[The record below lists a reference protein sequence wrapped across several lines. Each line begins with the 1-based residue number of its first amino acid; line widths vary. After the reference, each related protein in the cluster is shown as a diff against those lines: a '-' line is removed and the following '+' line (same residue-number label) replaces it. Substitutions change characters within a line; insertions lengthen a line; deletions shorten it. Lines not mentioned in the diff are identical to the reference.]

1 MPVAPDRWPGD
12 GLYPTAAMGA
22 GATVTD
28 RVALRLP
35 MEPGRYRII
44 AGMYR
49 GDVDGAPRLTG
60 PGGDFIPLAEIV
72 IP

>member
-1 MPVAPDRWPGD
+1 MSLG
-12 GLYPTAAMGA
+12 AA
-22 GATVTD
+22 VTD

-35 MEPGRYRII
+35 DAPGRYRLI

-60 PGGDFIPLAEIV
+60 PAGDFIPLAEIV
-72 IP
+72 IQ